1 MQEHGSL
8 ALEVLMEG
16 KIGDEK
22 DRCYRL
28 WAFSMLGICGI
39 HRLHMRFYAT
49 GVLWILT
56 GGCFGFGQIIDFFRM
71 PALMK
76 KAKAHGESS

>member
-1 MQEHGSL
+1 MG
-8 ALEVLMEG
+8 VP
-16 KIGDEK
+16 
-22 DRCYRL
+22 
-28 WAFSMLGICGI
+28 MLGICGI

-76 KAKAHGESS
+76 KAEARDT